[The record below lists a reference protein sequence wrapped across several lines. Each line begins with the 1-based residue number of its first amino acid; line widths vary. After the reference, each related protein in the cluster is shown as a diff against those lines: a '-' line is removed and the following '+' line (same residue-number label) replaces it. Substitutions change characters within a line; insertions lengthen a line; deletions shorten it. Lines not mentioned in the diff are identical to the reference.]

1 MGKSIFEDKGMQLLE
16 IEKCRRNVRHW
27 LFNWVITKD
36 EHDDIHPYK
45 NFPLKS
51 YFFNII
57 DAWETH
63 NLLLIPKSRQM
74 MITWLMINLYLWDVI
89 FKRGRLVFFQS
100 KKEKD
105 ADELLLRCLNVIN
118 NLPSWLRPKFKYK
131 YCELEIPLMNS
142 RIKAIPQGGDQLR
155 SYTASGVFI
164 DEMAFMPEARDTITA
179 CKPAIV
185 GGGKITC
192 VSSANP
198 SFFELL
204 VNDREIDDV

>member
-1 MGKSIFEDKGMQLLE
+1 MKSIFEDKGMQILE
-16 IEKCRRNVRHW
+16 MEKCRRDVRHW
-27 LFNWVITKD
+27 LFNWVMTKD
-36 EHDDIHPYK
+36 EHDDINPYK
-45 NFPLKS
+45 SFPLKS
-51 YFFNII
+51 YLIDII
-57 DAWETH
+57 NAWETH

-74 MITWLMINLYLWDVI
+74 MITWLIISLYLWDVM

-105 ADELLLRCLNVIN
+105 ADELLLRCLTIIENFPN
-118 NLPSWLRPKFKYK
+118 WLKPKFKYK
-131 YCELEIPLMNS
+131 YCELEIPTMNS

-204 VNDREIDDV
+204 VNDKEIDNV